1 MAFEPKKLTK
11 KHILRGVEKI
21 QREQPDLKPSTRWDV
36 VINGENYPPKEIM
49 RYAHQEMNGE
59 RIWEYGGGEATN
71 KWLKQFDFKIIDK
84 SDKGDPILNL
94 IERYKEHARKSQL
107 KDELYKWRLVKTF
120 YGRPNTNAADFT
132 QELTS
137 INFGNLIYPVGIS
150 VIHHIVKERP
160 EEFRKAFKHLFDEK
174 IELLERVS
182 YFNEQ
187 TLKIYRDID
196 PKNTYSHHQDERTMA
211 TYLAFHDSSKYAFYK
226 DSFYQK
232 YCKLLGIKPEKKGE
246 KLIHYLSLI
255 DEFIE
260 NYILKDS
267 ELLDLKKELLTDDC
281 YEDLNHKIYA
291 QDILYSTLDQQKG
304 LERNYWRVGTSD
316 GQTNFWEIMQANK
329 YISIGWSELG
339 DLSDQGVQNKKDV
352 IQLLENQGYYS
363 DDKKVESR
371 KASEIFSFY
380 NDVQE
385 GDIILAQDGSEILGI
400 GEVIGDYG
408 YDSMQTFSHHRP
420 VQWKL
425 ILPSLRNS
433 EGSKT
438 TVYKLS
444 QPDVIHQIDNLL
456 KEYKKVQR
464 MANELNQILF
474 GPPGTGKTYNTINKA
489 LELCGEDLTG
499 LSRSDIK
506 ALFEQ
511 KVDEG
516 RIVFTTFHQSMTYED
531 FVEGIKP
538 IEPEKEGDPVI
549 YRVVEG
555 IFRKL
560 CIEAAFSLAKE
571 EESVATENVLNFS
584 SAYDNFVQEI
594 EENLASEEIIELVT
608 KNGGKVLVDGISQ
621 QGNIIIKHPGKDNTY
636 PVSKQRLSKLHAA
649 FPDLA
654 NVNNIDQQFRSIIG
668 GSNSTANWAVLNAIR
683 HNNHVSNEVSKET
696 KEYSWEDKV
705 QVVKALKK
713 EDYKGKIGE
722 PYVLIIDEINRGNV
736 SQIFGE
742 LITLIE
748 ADKRLGKPEAIQVQL
763 PYSKDWF
770 GVPPNVHIIG
780 TMNTADRSVEALDSA
795 LRRRFSFIEM
805 APEAEIIKTE
815 GKTDNG
821 SVEGI
826 DLTFLL
832 ETINKRIEKLL
843 DKDHMIGHSY
853 FINVEDFKDLKSAFQ
868 NKIVPL
874 LQEYFFG
881 DYGKIGLVIGSK
893 FFDLNENQEDED
905 FFAPFEGYESSP
917 FLERKVYRLINIQ
930 SMNDQL
936 FIQALNELLR
946 KSN

>member
-1 MAFEPKKLTK
+1 MAFEPKKITK
-11 KHILRGVEKI
+11 EHILQGVAKI
-21 QREQPDLKPSTRWDV
+21 QEEQPELNPSTRWDV
-36 VINGENYPPKEIM
+36 VINGVNYPPKEIM

-84 SDKGDPILNL
+84 SDKADPVLEL
-94 IERYKEHARKSQL
+94 IERYKEHARNSQL

-120 YGRPNTNAADFT
+120 KGRPNTNASDFT

-160 EEFRKAFKHLFDEK
+160 EEFREAFKHLFDET
-174 IELLERVS
+174 IELPERIS

-196 PKNTYSHHQDERTMA
+196 PTNTYSHHQDERTMA

-232 YCKLLGIKPEKKGE
+232 YCKLIGLKPEKKGK
-246 KLIHYLSLI
+246 KLVHYLTLL

-260 NYILKDS
+260 NYILEDS

-281 YEDLNHKIYA
+281 YEDDNHKIYA

-304 LERNYWRVGTSD
+304 MGRNYWRVGTSD
-316 GQTNFWEIMQANK
+316 DQTNYWDIMQANQ
-329 YISIGWSELG
+329 YISIGWSEIG
-339 DLSDQGVQNKKDV
+339 DLSEQEVQNKKDV
-352 IQLLENQGYYS
+352 IQLLNNQGYYS
-363 DDKKVESR
+363 DDKKVGSR
-371 KASEIFSFY
+371 KAGEIFNFY
-380 NDVQE
+380 NDIQE

-408 YDSMQTFSHHRP
+408 YDSSQAFSHYKP

-425 ILPSLRNS
+425 ISPSLKNS
-433 EGSKT
+433 EGLRT

-456 KEYKKVQR
+456 KEYKKEQK
-464 MANELNQILF
+464 MGNELNQILF
-474 GPPGTGKTYNTINKA
+474 GPPGTGKTYNTINQA
-489 LELCGEDLTG
+489 LELCGEDING
-499 LSRSDIK
+499 LSRLEVK
-506 ALFEQ
+506 ELYKQ

-531 FVEGIKP
+531 FIEGIKP
-538 IEPEKEGDPVI
+538 VVPEKEGDPVTYDI
-549 YRVVEG
+549 EDG
-555 IFRKL
+555 IFKRICSKAQTPL
-560 CIEAAFSLAKE
+560 FNSFDKAYNSLKKQLSAEDSFKSLYTPTGKEFSVSLNRNGNLNLHTGKE
-571 EESVATENVLNFS
+571 KNKQGVLTR
-584 SAYDNFVQEI
+584 
-594 EENLASEEIIELVT
+594 ENLLKEINGEIKFSGWEGYFQGILTVLEKEFNYNRESTSSSE
-608 KNGGKVLVDGISQ
+608 N
-621 QGNIIIKHPGKDNTY
+621 
-636 PVSKQRLSKLHAA
+636 
-649 FPDLA
+649 
-654 NVNNIDQQFRSIIG
+654 
-668 GSNSTANWAVLNAIR
+668 LN
-683 HNNHVSNEVSKET
+683 
-696 KEYSWEDKV
+696 
-705 QVVKALKK
+705 
-713 EDYKGKIGE
+713 
-722 PYVLIIDEINRGNV
+722 YVLIIDEINRGNV

-748 ADKRLGKPEAIQVQL
+748 EDKRLGNPEAIQVQL

-780 TMNTADRSVEALDSA
+780 TMNTADRSVEALDTA
-795 LRRRFSFIEM
+795 LRRRFSFTEM
-805 APEAEIIKTE
+805 PPKPELINTE
-815 GKTDNG
+815 GKAENG
-821 SVEGI
+821 IVNGIELSV
-826 DLTFLL
+826 LL

-853 FINVEDFKDLKSAFQ
+853 FLSIEGLKGLKSAFQ

-893 FFDLNENQEDED
+893 FFDIKNNQVDEN
-905 FFAPFEGYESSP
+905 FFAPFEDYDSSP
-917 FLERKVYRLINIQ
+917 LAERKVYHLKNIQ
-930 SMNDQL
+930 DMSDEL
-936 FIQALNELLR
+936 FIEALNELQR
-946 KSN
+946 KNR